1 MPLLNRSNVA
11 TLFGSGYKCGLCLFI
26 CLSRLEIVALFFVFV
41 SVYVWHAVANLHKSI
56 CREKSIYEKWLPDIL
71 INGNDS
77 DNDND
82 YDNGPA
88 LSQIFYLRFQFIR
101 NKSIFFGFLERQN
114 SNKNSKLLCWI
125 PLRFSL

>member
-1 MPLLNRSNVA
+1 MWP
-11 TLFGSGYKCGLCLFI
+11 LFI
-26 CLSRLEIVALFFVFV
+26 YLFIPFRNSSAFFVFV

-88 LSQIFYLRFQFIR
+88 LSQMFYLRFRIYP
-101 NKSIFFGFLERQN
+101 K
-114 SNKNSKLLCWI
+114 
-125 PLRFSL
+125 